1 MSAVT
6 EILNGI
12 EEAAVEM
19 RRHSIFARAEKAH
32 QKNIADLDSAAYI
45 LRERFHQQDMRDASG
60 IFQEAVSEVCC
71 NAADLYAL
79 MLADPAEFG
88 RELAARVREYSD
100 DMANK
105 LAER

>member
-1 MSAVT
+1 MDTAA
-6 EILNGI
+6 EIL
-12 EEAAVEM
+12 EHLEAAGAEM
-19 RRHSIFARAEKAH
+19 RSHSVFARAEKAH
-32 QKNIADLDSAAYI
+32 QSAIVDLEDGAYS

-71 NAADLYAL
+71 GADDLYAL

-88 RELAARVREYSD
+88 RELAARVRDYSD

-105 LAER
+105 LAGL

>member
-1 MSAVT
+1 MDTAA
-6 EILNGI
+6 EIIKQL
-12 EEAAVEM
+12 EEAGAEF
-19 RRHSIFARAEKAH
+19 RKHSVFARAEKAH
-32 QKNIADLDSAAYI
+32 QSAIADLDSSSYI
-45 LRERFHQQDMRDASG
+45 LREKFHALDMRDASG
-60 IFQEAVSEVCC
+60 VFQEAVSEVCC
-71 NAADLYAL
+71 GASDLYAL

>member
-71 NAADLYAL
+71 GASDLYAL

-88 RELAARVREYSD
+88 RELATRVREYSD
-100 DMANK
+100 ATANR

>member
-1 MSAVT
+1 MNAVT
-6 EILNGI
+6 EILKDI
-12 EEAAVEM
+12 EAAAVEM
-19 RRHSIFARAEKAH
+19 RSHSIFARAEKTH
-32 QKNIADLDSAAYI
+32 QSAIAGLDSATYI

-71 NAADLYAL
+71 GASDLYAL
-79 MLADPAEFG
+79 MLADPSEFG

>member
-1 MSAVT
+1 MDTAA
-6 EILNGI
+6 EIVELL
-12 EEAAVEM
+12 EEVGAEM
-19 RRHSIFARAEKAH
+19 RSHSIFSRAEKAH
-32 QKNIADLDSAAYI
+32 QSAIVDLEDGAYS
-45 LRERFHQQDMRDASG
+45 LRERFHQCDMRDASG
-60 IFQEAVSEVCC
+60 IFPEAVSEVCC

-88 RELAARVREYSD
+88 RELATRVRMYSD

>member
-1 MSAVT
+1 MDTAAD
-6 EILNGI
+6 IL
-12 EEAAVEM
+12 EHLAAAGAEM
-19 RRHSIFARAEKAH
+19 RSHSIFARAEKAH
-32 QKNIADLDSAAYI
+32 QKDISDLDSAAYI

-88 RELAARVREYSD
+88 RELTTRVREYSD
-100 DMANK
+100 VTANR
-105 LAER
+105 LAGR

>member
-1 MSAVT
+1 MDTAA
-6 EILNGI
+6 EIL
-12 EEAAVEM
+12 EHLEAAGAEM
-19 RRHSIFARAEKAH
+19 RRHSIFERAEKAH
-32 QKNIADLDSAAYI
+32 QSAISELESDTYI

-71 NAADLYAL
+71 GASDLYAL